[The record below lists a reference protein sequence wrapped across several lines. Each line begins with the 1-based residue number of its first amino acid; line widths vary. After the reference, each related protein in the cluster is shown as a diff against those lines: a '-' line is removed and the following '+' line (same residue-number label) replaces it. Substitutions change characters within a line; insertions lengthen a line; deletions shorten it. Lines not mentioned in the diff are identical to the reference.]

1 MGEEAGTPSS
11 FSASCCCCSPPCPPS
26 PPEFSSEAT
35 VCSSPGSRFVATL
48 NLVQLRH
55 LVRKICR
62 RRRGG
67 LRSERK
73 RGEACKP
80 NPPIWPVEE
89 LLKCLSESEAL
100 LVVGG
105 TPWVKEYG
113 RRRGGR
119 PPRPGWR
126 QGLATKHTCNNTLKG
141 VK

>member
-1 MGEEAGTPSS
+1 M
-11 FSASCCCCSPPCPPS
+11 
-26 PPEFSSEAT
+26 
-35 VCSSPGSRFVATL
+35 
-48 NLVQLRH
+48 
-55 LVRKICR
+55 
-62 RRRGG
+62 
-67 LRSERK
+67 RSERK

-100 LVVGG
+100 LGLGG

-113 RRRGGR
+113 RSRGGLC

-141 VK
+141 EKKGGSSVSVKHLEKEGTGRKRCFTVVVRRW